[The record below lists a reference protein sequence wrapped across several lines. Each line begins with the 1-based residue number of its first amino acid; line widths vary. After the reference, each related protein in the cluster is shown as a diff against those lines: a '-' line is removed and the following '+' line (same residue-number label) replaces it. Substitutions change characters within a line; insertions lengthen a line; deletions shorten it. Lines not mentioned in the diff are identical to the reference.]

1 MPKLTNYERETIF
14 NYNQEEKTASCYT
27 HDSALIR
34 KLDRLCLSNEAITV
48 CREGE
53 GWKEYNFPKSWLKV
67 RPPRQLSDEKRAE
80 LANRMKSIRKEDK
93 TDGMAE

>member
-27 HDSALIR
+27 HDPALIR

-48 CREGE
+48 CR
-53 GWKEYNFPKSWLKV
+53 
-67 RPPRQLSDEKRAE
+67 
-80 LANRMKSIRKEDK
+80 
-93 TDGMAE
+93 